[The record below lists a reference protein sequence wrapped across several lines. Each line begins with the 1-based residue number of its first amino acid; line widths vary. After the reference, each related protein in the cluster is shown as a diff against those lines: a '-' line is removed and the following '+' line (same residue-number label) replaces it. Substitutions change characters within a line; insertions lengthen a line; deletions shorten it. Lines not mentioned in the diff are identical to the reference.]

1 MTHLPHFPYSI
12 ELHDS
17 RLAEIR
23 REGVTLVL
31 RLSPAYIHRDG
42 KGWSQEAELV
52 VAGGASAAIPDE
64 LPNRISDGALHTAQ
78 GPYHNLLMLPLDNG
92 GPVVRE
98 LQLVSGAV
106 VRVTGEAIKV
116 RLFGEPEFIEDVT

>member
-1 MTHLPHFPYSI
+1 MRALLFLTNYQIVF
-12 ELHDS
+12 
-17 RLAEIR
+17 
-23 REGVTLVL
+23 
-31 RLSPAYIHRDG
+31 
-42 KGWSQEAELV
+42 
-52 VAGGASAAIPDE
+52 
-64 LPNRISDGALHTAQ
+64 SDGALHTAQ

-92 GPVVRE
+92 GPVVLE

>member
-1 MTHLPHFPYSI
+1 LS
-12 ELHDS
+12 S
-17 RLAEIR
+17 RAVRALLFLTNYQI
-23 REGVTLVL
+23 VF
-31 RLSPAYIHRDG
+31 
-42 KGWSQEAELV
+42 
-52 VAGGASAAIPDE
+52 
-64 LPNRISDGALHTAQ
+64 SDGALHTAQ